1 MGQNIPADCDARNMT
16 DDDDNSESICGVQYE
31 EASERRVW
39 TVYHNIHCEVGGRSE
54 EMIRAGVKRKR
65 MGVG

>member
-1 MGQNIPADCDARNMT
+1 MT